1 MGKLKFKLED
11 CPGQDDFIKRYFQ
24 NSVEDIVKDVKVLI
38 YVFDI
43 SDNEE

>member
-1 MGKLKFKLED
+1 MGTLKFKLED
-11 CPGQDDFIKRYFQ
+11 CPGQDDFIKGYFK
-24 NSVEDIVKDVKVLI
+24 NSVEDMVKDVKVLI